1 MKNSSDEIFCMI
13 LMSFSYESGVND
25 LNKSDNS
32 MLDNSKINKYNVSCD
47 NIKVNLNQSRIN
59 NSLGIIIH

>member
-1 MKNSSDEIFCMI
+1 
-13 LMSFSYESGVND
+13 MSFSYESGVND